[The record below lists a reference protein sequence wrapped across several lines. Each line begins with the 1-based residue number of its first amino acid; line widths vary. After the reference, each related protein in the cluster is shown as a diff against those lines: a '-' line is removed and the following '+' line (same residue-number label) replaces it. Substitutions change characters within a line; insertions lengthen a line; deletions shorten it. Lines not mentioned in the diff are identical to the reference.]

1 MGKHRFR
8 ESIKSIFGH
17 HVDPE
22 KDEQLKGTK
31 KDIEEKVKKI
41 LKLIKNEQLEESD
54 GISTTDSKKGPLVEL
69 VEDFHKHY
77 QNLYAQYDHLTGEL
91 RKKVHSK
98 QETDPSSYSGSDSDS
113 DSDSDHSSKGQD
125 CKNGKL
131 ESESQKTP
139 EGIEQELET
148 ANLEIAELKRKL
160 TATNEEK
167 DALKLE
173 CQTGVS
179 KIQQAEE
186 VIRHL
191 KLEAERLETENS
203 KLLVENGELKPK
215 VDAAGKIEA
224 EANRKLEEMSKEND
238 NLIMEKENAIK
249 RVEEG
254 EKIIEDLGSM
264 VDRLR
269 EENVNLR
276 QELETVRREFSNVQQ
291 QLESSEHQLSD
302 LIQSLKT
309 GREEN
314 ESLNLKLSEALNE
327 IQLAGTRTEKQVA
340 EIGNLNEKLGD
351 KVRELSTLTEMHEA
365 HGNQSSA
372 RIKELEAVVM
382 GLELALES
390 SQAHNRDVEVQ
401 IERKATELKQ
411 LGEENAAMQARI
423 VVLETLSAK
432 REDVLSALAK
442 KLTDNETES
451 LSRVDNLTV
460 QVNNLLADVESLR
473 SQKAELEAQMVYLQ
487 LKDQMAADLER
498 TVEDLKRDIEVKG
511 EEISSLVENVRN
523 IEVKLR
529 LSTQK
534 LRVSEQLLSEKEE
547 SFRIAEAKFQEE
559 QRRLEERVETLSGI
573 IATNNEAHHRM
584 ITDLS
589 TMIQSNLTGFEAVI
603 QRFEEDYGHHEHYI
617 LETSELL
624 RVAKN
629 WAVEMKSKNE
639 QLKKEVS
646 GLVEQLKGKKEQE
659 TMLRGRIEGL
669 EVKASKEEAEKENLM
684 NAVKLLEKKVELLE
698 TMMRDKDDGI
708 MGLEEEKR
716 EAIRQLC
723 LWIDYHR
730 SRYEYLKET
739 FSKTGGRGQR
749 AT

>member
-1 MGKHRFR
+1 MRKHRFR

-54 GISTTDSKKGPLVEL
+54 GITTTDSKKGPLVEL
-69 VEDFHKHY
+69 IEDFHKHY
-77 QNLYAQYDHLTGEL
+77 KNLYAQYDHLTGEL

-113 DSDSDHSSKGQD
+113 DSDSDHSSRGQD

-148 ANLEIAELKRKL
+148 ANQEIAELKRKL

-167 DALKLE
+167 DALKSE
-173 CQTGVS
+173 CQTAVS
-179 KIQQAEE
+179 KIQEAEE

-191 KLEAERLETENS
+191 QLEAEMLETENS
-203 KLLVENGELKPK
+203 KLLVENGELKPQ

-224 EANRKLEEMSKEND
+224 EANRKLEDMSKEND
-238 NLIMEKENAIK
+238 NLIREKENAIK

-276 QELETVRREFSNVQQ
+276 QELETVRGEFSNVQQ
-291 QLESSEHQLSD
+291 QLESAEHQLSD
-302 LIQSLKT
+302 LSQSLKT

-327 IQLAGTRTEKQVA
+327 IQLAGKRTEEQVA
-340 EIGNLNEKLGD
+340 EIGNLNEKLGN

-372 RIKELEAVVM
+372 QIKELEAVVM

-423 VVLETLSAK
+423 VVLETMSAK

-442 KLTDNETES
+442 KLKGNETES

-460 QVNNLLADVESLR
+460 QVNNLLVDVESLR
-473 SQKAELEAQMVYLQ
+473 SQKAELEEQMVYQ
-487 LKDQMAADLER
+487 DQMAADLEH

-534 LRVSEQLLSEKEE
+534 LRVTEQLLSEKEE

-559 QRRLEERVETLSGI
+559 QRRLEEMVETLSGI
-573 IATNNEAHHRM
+573 IATNNEAHHSM

-589 TMIQSNLTGFEAVI
+589 IMIQSNLTGFEAVI

-659 TMLRGRIEGL
+659 TMLRGTIEGL
-669 EVKASKEEAEKENLM
+669 EIKASKEEAEKDNLM
-684 NAVKLLEKKVELLE
+684 NSVKLLEKKVELLE
-698 TMMRDKDDGI
+698 TMIRDKDDGI
-708 MGLEEEKR
+708 IGLGEEKR

-739 FSKTGGRGQR
+739 FSKIGGRGQR